1 MSNPLPPTPS
11 EPEWAALAA
20 IDWADQKNFWR
31 LLPAGSRQSEAGELD
46 NTPEAVEVWAAN
58 LQQRFGGRPIA
69 VILEQSRG
77 ALVYMLT
84 KYPHLVLF
92 PVHPTTAA
100 RYRDTFAPSGAKS
113 DPSDRDSLLDLL
125 LRHRERLR
133 PLQPDTAETRL
144 LHFLV
149 EERRQTV
156 DERTRESLRLT
167 DCLKLYF
174 PQVLQWFDDVAT
186 PLVGDLLE
194 RWPTLE
200 ELQRAHPG
208 TLRRFFQEHNCRS
221 QEKNAERIA
230 AIQQAVSATQDQA
243 VREACVLITRSL
255 AAMLATLRVPI
266 AMFDRRIAELVAD
279 HPDAAVFRSLPGAGD
294 ALVPRLIV
302 AFGTQRERYQSAYE
316 MQCYSGIA
324 PVTEASGGRQWV
336 HVRLACPKFL
346 RQTFHEFAASS
357 IQQSEWAR
365 AFSQHQRNQKQKS
378 HHAAVRSLAFKWVRI
393 IYRCWKDGKPY
404 DEEIYLQSLRRRGSL
419 LGGVLELATGVG
431 WESVGGFQKLSEKN
445 NLTD

>member
-1 MSNPLPPTPS
+1 MSNVVAAVAPS

-20 IDWADQKNFWR
+20 IDWADKKNFWR

-69 VILEQSRG
+69 VILEQTRG
-77 ALVYMLT
+77 TLVYMRS

-100 RYRDTFAPSGAKS
+100 RYRETFAPSGAKS
-113 DPSDRDSLLDLL
+113 DPSDTDSLLDLL

-133 PLQPDTAETRL
+133 PLRPDTVETRL

-156 DERTRESLRLT
+156 DEKTRANLRLT

-174 PQVLQWFDDVAT
+174 PQILRWFDDVT
-186 PLVGDLLE
+186 SPLVGDLLQ

-200 ELQRAHPG
+200 QLQRAHPG
-208 TLRRFFQEHNCRS
+208 TLRRFFHEHNCRS
-221 QEKNAERIA
+221 EERNAERIA
-230 AIQQAVSATQDQA
+230 AIQQATSATQDQA
-243 VREACVLITRSL
+243 VREACVLIAHSL
-255 AAMLATLRVPI
+255 VAMLATLRAQIDV
-266 AMFDRRIAELVAD
+266 FDKRIAELVAD
-279 HPDAAVFRSLPGAGD
+279 HPDGALFRSLPGAGD
-294 ALVPRLIV
+294 VLVPRMIV
-302 AFGTQRERYQSAYE
+302 AFGTQRDRYQSAYE

-324 PVTEASGGRQWV
+324 PVTEASGNSQWV
-336 HVRLACPKFL
+336 HFRFICPKFL
-346 RQTFHEFAASS
+346 RQTFHEFAGCS

-365 AFSQHQRNQKQKS
+365 AYYDHQRHDKNKS
-378 HHAAVRSLAFKWVRI
+378 HHVAVRSLAFKWLRI

-404 DEEIYLQSLRRRGSL
+404 DEAIYIQSLRRRGSL
-419 LGGVLELATGVG
+419 LAGILGTPTNIG
-431 WESVGGFQKLSEKN
+431 WKSVAGFQRFSEN
-445 NLTD
+445 NT